1 MLPINPN
8 TYSIAFALGETIHP
22 TRSFTSK
29 INANAKNIIKMIDKD
44 KLYNIIKFIDLE
56 FEKDNNKCII
66 CGNNEKL
73 HAHHIIPLSNIVNP
87 YINSA
92 NENNI
97 EELLNNI
104 LNDSVFNNIN
114 NGVSLCEECH
124 YKCHNL
130 GFKK

>member
-1 MLPINPN
+1 MGLLEEKKIK
-8 TYSIAFALGETIHP
+8 YKETINKIAKE
-22 TRSFTSK
+22 SFNGEQK
-29 INANAKNIIKMIDKD
+29 EIAKQIID
-44 KLYNIIKFIDLE
+44 
-56 FEKDNNKCII
+56 
-66 CGNNEKL
+66 
-73 HAHHIIPLSNIVNP
+73 
-87 YINSA
+87 SA